1 MECHALI
8 LHTDLDKTRKKKSMD
23 KSWAHGSTSNPFL
36 TKLQQP
42 TTSIWIL
49 IPEYPH
55 VAFLAIWAE
64 TVFCEILGVGN
75 LMESGQILTN
85 LEIFNKLS
93 TLGTLSALI
102 LSKLSAQ
109 LVSWWP
115 RGPSQRGEGWPCDPG
130 RLPALGWHCWGPWT
144 SSKCSKWQ
152 PGNCSEECIQ
162 ESLIDTN

>member
-55 VAFLAIWAE
+55 VAFFAIWAE

-115 RGPSQRGEGWPCDPG
+115 RGPSQRGEGHATPG
-130 RLPALGWHCWGPWT
+130 DSPHWDDTVGAHEPVQSVQSGSLETVPKNA
-144 SSKCSKWQ
+144 SKRA
-152 PGNCSEECIQ
+152 
-162 ESLIDTN
+162 